1 MAFAL
6 DLAVSTY
13 QNGARQRA
21 HSHDELHF
29 SLVLSGR
36 VSEDVG
42 RSTEYGSPLSV
53 VAKDSGVV
61 HANSF
66 DPLGC
71 RMARISLKG
80 GTMAALLDDMKRGQ
94 PWRWTHDARV
104 ARPFLRLVRRA
115 TLGARTI
122 RSDDGDLIDLLAAF
136 TARRV
141 ESNQG
146 APPVWLSDTVEA
158 LRAEWSPG
166 TTVAHIAQRA
176 GVHPVYLARCAR
188 RWYGHGIAE
197 EMRRVRIK
205 VASAAIAT
213 EGATISS
220 IAHTMGFADEP
231 HLCREFARTTG
242 VAPGRYRQ
250 LLRSLRHIGCAD
262 SRPESRGP

>member
-1 MAFAL
+1 VPFAL

-13 QNGARQRA
+13 QDGTRQRP

-42 RSTEYGSPLSV
+42 RVTEYGSPLSV

-80 GTMAALLDDMKRGQ
+80 GTLGALLDDMKRGQ
-94 PWRWTHDARV
+94 SWRWTHDARV
-104 ARPFLRLVRRA
+104 ARPFLRLVHRA
-115 TLGARTI
+115 TLGVKSI
-122 RSDDGDLIDLLAAF
+122 QSDDADLVDLLAAF
-136 TARRV
+136 TARPV
-141 ESNQG
+141 DSYQG
-146 APPVWLSDTVEA
+146 APPVWLSDTIEGLHNGWV
-158 LRAEWSPG
+158 PG
-166 TTVAHIAQRA
+166 TTVADIAQRA

-205 VASAAIAT
+205 AASAAIAA
-213 EGATISS
+213 EEATISS

-250 LLRSLRHIGCAD
+250 LLRSVRHIGCAD
-262 SRPESRGP
+262 SRPAFRLR